1 MYISFS
7 FLNSIPKDTSPE
19 LRDLLLKMLKRNAKD
34 RIEFGKLERTSIF
47 NGNHKTVYPV
57 EILNY
62 FTHVFQRISSSILS
76 SNHQGNQLQHHVSI
90 QTTSHLKKKYL
101 YIPIASKSTMMGIVN
116 VGYWLIPCIL
126 ASPVP
131 VPGRA
136 SQGCSSESP
145 TPPRCVS
152 ASPLS
157 GKADYSTP
165 PSKVTLL
172 WCTEIWFSV
181 WCCEWVFLEVYFIVF
196 GQVSRYTRE
205 EGSVLQFKKKFESV
219 IFINLKKN

>member
-1 MYISFS
+1 
-7 FLNSIPKDTSPE
+7 
-19 LRDLLLKMLKRNAKD
+19 
-34 RIEFGKLERTSIF
+34 
-47 NGNHKTVYPV
+47 
-57 EILNY
+57 
-62 FTHVFQRISSSILS
+62 
-76 SNHQGNQLQHHVSI
+76 
-90 QTTSHLKKKYL
+90 
-101 YIPIASKSTMMGIVN
+101 MMGIVN

-172 WCTEIWFSV
+172 RCTEIWFSV
-181 WCCEWVFLEVYFIVF
+181 WCGEWVFLEVYFIVF

-205 EGSVLQFKKKFESV
+205 EGSVLQFKKNLRVWFLLILKIMKSIFFLSIFFFSWQLYINMLISCV
-219 IFINLKKN
+219 ITLL